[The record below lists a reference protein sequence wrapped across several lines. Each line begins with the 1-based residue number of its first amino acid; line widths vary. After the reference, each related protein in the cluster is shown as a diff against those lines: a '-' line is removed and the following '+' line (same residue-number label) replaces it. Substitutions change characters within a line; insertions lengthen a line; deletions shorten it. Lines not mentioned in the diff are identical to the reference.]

1 MSNYRFT
8 WKSAQTWYFIL
19 VSALA
24 VIYEVNNSNKKIVII
39 EIKSLKTY
47 ITTVLSNLCLVGR
60 MVNSWICWG
69 DKNLALGCCH
79 AVHDSQ
85 HCFGDV
91 QGEGHIETDQ

>member
-47 ITTVLSNLCLVGR
+47 SAIKSMPRG
-60 MVNSWICWG
+60 
-69 DKNLALGCCH
+69 KNG
-79 AVHDSQ
+79 Q
-85 HCFGDV
+85 
-91 QGEGHIETDQ
+91 